1 MTIQYTLSIIK
12 PDATRRNITGKVNSY
27 LEKVGL
33 EIVAQKMLK
42 LTKEQAENFYLEH
55 KARPFFSSLI
65 DYMISNRVVVQV
77 LKGKDA
83 VLKNREVMGA
93 TNPSDAMN
101 GTIRKDFALTI
112 EENTIHGSDSLESAK
127 REIAF
132 FFKNDEIFG

>member
-77 LKGKDA
+77 LKGEDA